1 MTMEKMNKELHNVF
15 LQSVAYDFDVCE
27 AELILNKTIH
37 TDFEYLK
44 RYHAAQARIAGVEN
58 DEERLFW
65 IGIAL
70 ISAQKAKK
78 EFNLKNTRGQ
88 NE

>member
-1 MTMEKMNKELHNVF
+1 MNKGLHELF

-44 RYHAAQARIAGVEN
+44 RYYTA
-58 DEERLFW
+58 
-65 IGIAL
+65 
-70 ISAQKAKK
+70 
-78 EFNLKNTRGQ
+78 
-88 NE
+88 